1 MNFYDCRPGAE
12 ESNEKLC
19 FFFLISPFTVNP
31 SMSPD
36 QNWWC
41 LCNFFGMVIKP
52 TVEYT
57 SQEFLLSDGWPLP
70 IEWGYIG
77 YIMAHILFQHPPN
90 GWAWWFMASGSSDYN
105 MAICLKMRDLPQ
117 YVAVFL
123 CGTWWWTNTNQVT
136 NKTWHL
142 FFGGQSWCNQEKW
155 CIYIYT
161 YNSLI
166 RCMDNIRKTPILS
179 GWVGSRKAFWE
190 NPLFFTFH
198 VLYTG

>member
-1 MNFYDCRPGAE
+1 MR
-12 ESNEKLC
+12 SC
-19 FFFLISPFTVNP
+19 FFLWHPWVNP

-41 LCNFFGMVIKP
+41 LCKFWGMVIKP
-52 TVEYT
+52 TIVYT
-57 SQEFLLSDGWPLP
+57 SQKFLLSDGWPLP
-70 IEWGYIG
+70 IEWGYI
-77 YIMAHILFQHPPN
+77 MAHILFNIRMVEPDGLWPQAHQITIWQYVSKW
-90 GWAWWFMASGSSDYN
+90 G
-105 MAICLKMRDLPQ
+105 ILPQ

-136 NKTWHL
+136 NKTLHL
-142 FFGGQSWCNQEKW
+142 FFGGSIVMQPRDMV
-155 CIYIYT
+155 YIYT